1 MLGRQPFAA
10 YRSSLISRYSE
21 TLGELML
28 RRHTELAMRAAK
40 IEAELANGAK
50 SAFLA
55 TMSHEFRTPLNAI
68 IGFSDLIANLRV
80 ESGSIEKG
88 IDYASDISKAGRHLL
103 KVVSDVLDISK
114 IESGTFSLNVE
125 TQPVGEII
133 ESSAA
138 LLENTIA
145 ARHQHLELR
154 LDPDLP
160 SVPVDARRL
169 KQILINLIS
178 NANKFTPDHGHI
190 LLVARR
196 SADGGVTIAVLD
208 TGVGMTP
215 EQTKIALTPFGQV
228 QSHFTRTQE
237 GTGLGLTIAR
247 GLAQQHGGDL
257 HLESEPG
264 IGTAAVLTLPA
275 LRPEKAAQPIA
286 FLAGGGAT
294 PAAQKRRAT

>member
-1 MLGRQPFAA
+1 MLGRQPAAA
-10 YRSSLISRYSE
+10 YKGSLISRYSE

-40 IEAELANGAK
+40 VEADLANGAK

-68 IGFSDLIANLRV
+68 IGFSDLIANLRA
-80 ESGSIEKG
+80 ESGSLEKG

-114 IESGTFSLNVE
+114 IESGTFSLNLE

-138 LLENTIA
+138 LIENTLA
-145 ARHQHLELR
+145 ARHQQLELR
-154 LDPDLP
+154 IAPDLP
-160 SVPVDARRL
+160 PVPVDARRI
-169 KQILINLIS
+169 KQILINLLS
-178 NANKFTPDHGHI
+178 NANKFTPEHGHI
-190 LLVARR
+190 LVVARP
-196 SADGGVTIAVLD
+196 SADGGVTIAILD

-215 EQTKIALTPFGQV
+215 EQAKIALTPFGQV

-257 HLESEPG
+257 TLE
-264 IGTAAVLTLPA
+264 
-275 LRPEKAAQPIA
+275 
-286 FLAGGGAT
+286 
-294 PAAQKRRAT
+294 